1 MNLSMPPVNAA
12 VKEAYEAYRLGNGI
26 TDAQLESLL
35 QAIRDALPFLSSSP
49 AFALVY
55 REARM
60 DQEALEGF
68 QYARKEQRR

>member
-1 MNLSMPPVNAA
+1 MNLSIPPPVNVA
-12 VKEAYEAYRLGNGI
+12 VKDAYEAYRSGSGV
-26 TDAQLESLL
+26 TDAQLQMLL
-35 QAIRDALPFLSSSP
+35 SAIRDALPFLGASP

-68 QYARKEQRR
+68 QRARQERR